1 MVAIYARQ
9 SIDKKDS
16 ISIETQIE
24 LCKRQLPDGTPC
36 VVYPDKGYSG
46 SNINRPEF
54 QRLLEDVKSGKIDRI
69 ITYRLDRISR
79 SVLDFANLVDLF
91 NKHGVSFNST
101 QEQFDTG
108 TPIGRAMLTIVMTFA
123 QLERETIQIRIRDN
137 YYARGEKGM
146 YLGGP
151 APFGFRKTEIRTEQ
165 GRLKLLE
172 PNPDTVET
180 LERIF
185 KMYGEDMMSLCAIAK
200 QFNREAVWAPKGNHW
215 DSSKVSRILRNPA
228 AAQSSAEL
236 YHYYRSRGIR
246 FTNDVADFAFGK
258 GCYLY
263 GKRNSNQRK
272 YTDVS
277 GHTLSLAPHDGVIPA
292 ELFLKCQ
299 ERLDGNRQID
309 NRKRSQITW
318 LTGLIK
324 CGQCEHAAIPKS
336 SNFGR
341 YHNLYCS
348 GKVSYNCCDVE
359 GNLGRLETVENA
371 VRDRI
376 FLWAG
381 RYSAL
386 RSEHAAVNTQERNRL
401 SCRMEELDDSI
412 HRLIDMAAES
422 GEITSRYLDEKV
434 SQLEK
439 ERCQLEDEL
448 NRMQEDHQEAIAKEV
463 QDIETTW
470 DSLDIVGKNRI
481 AELLISRILLFP
493 DHMDI
498 EWKYRFDL
506 G

>member
-9 SIDKKDS
+9 SVDKKDS

-36 VVYPDKGYSG
+36 AVYPDKGYSG
-46 SNINRPEF
+46 SNLNRPEF
-54 QRLLEDVKSGKIDRI
+54 QRLLADVKSGKIERI
-69 ITYRLDRISR
+69 LTYRLDRISR

-91 NKHGVSFNST
+91 TRYGVSFNST
-101 QEQFDTG
+101 QETFDTG
-108 TPIGRAMLTIVMTFA
+108 TPIGRAMLSIVMTFA

-151 APFGFRKTEIRTEQ
+151 APFGFRKIETQTDQ
-165 GRLKLLE
+165 GTLKLLE
-172 PNPDTVET
+172 LNPDTAHT
-180 LERIF
+180 LVRIF
-185 KMYGEDMMSLCAIAK
+185 KLYGEDMMSLCAIAK
-200 QFNREAVWAPKGNHW
+200 QLNSEAVRTPNGNHW
-215 DSSKVSRILRNPA
+215 DSSKISRILRNPA

-246 FTNDVADFAFGK
+246 FTNDIADFALGK
-258 GCYLY
+258 GSYLY
-263 GKRNSNQRK
+263 GKRKPKQRK
-272 YTDVS
+272 FDDVS
-277 GHTLSLAPHDGVIPA
+277 GHTLSLAPHDGVIPS

-299 ERLDGNRQID
+299 KRLDGNRQID
-309 NRKRSQITW
+309 NRKRSRITW

-324 CGQCEHAAIPKS
+324 CGKCEHAAVPKS
-336 SNFGR
+336 SNHGR
-341 YHNLYCS
+341 YRNIYCS
-348 GKVSYNCCDVE
+348 GKVSYSCCDVE
-359 GNLGRLETVENA
+359 GNLGKLETVENA

-386 RSEHAAVNTQERNRL
+386 RSENVETNGREREKL
-401 SCRMEELDDSI
+401 LCRMEELDGSI
-412 HRLIDMAAES
+412 RRLIDLAAES

-434 SQLEK
+434 RQMEK
-439 ERCQLEDEL
+439 ERRQLEESL
-448 NRMQEDHQEAIAKEV
+448 HPLQESRPQDVAKEV

-470 DSLDIVGKNRI
+470 DSLDLVGKNRI

-493 DHMDI
+493 DHMNI